1 MTGRC
6 LVFLIAV
13 LVVFGT
19 SPGRAQGTNPMP
31 AGSPA
36 AGGGSAGRADASL
49 PAPPVVPPVAFLR
62 AMQTAQA
69 PAPGTAGQTS
79 APQAGPAPGTQTLS
93 LQDAEKIAV
102 QNHPQIQ
109 VAQHR
114 AASAAAQIQEVQ
126 SIYYPQ
132 ATGNLTGVGAE
143 TDSRIAAGALN
154 NPIIYD
160 RFASGAYVTQFL
172 TDFGRTHD
180 LVKSS
185 SLHAHARE
193 EDVETSR
200 ADVLLQVRETYF
212 GVLKSQ
218 ALLTVAQET
227 VKDRQLIADQ
237 IGLLARNQLKS
248 GLDVAFA
255 NVDLSQAQLLLIQA
269 QNDVQASFAQFSAA
283 LGYREPRSFVLSP
296 NPLPPAPPAD
306 FVEVLQAA
314 FQNRPELI
322 SQRFDVDAAHSYAV
336 AERDLWFPTLSGAG
350 AAGVI
355 PYRQD
360 QLGSRYAAAG
370 FDLSIPVFNG
380 HLFGSLRTQA
390 REEYRAQQQS
400 LRDLEDRVAR
410 DVRTAWLNAN
420 SAFQR
425 LAVTEELLREAMLA
439 DELATSRYRMGLSSI
454 VELTQAELNMTQA
467 QIVEASAK
475 YDYQARISE
484 LLYQQG
490 LLR

>member
-1 MTGRC
+1 MAVRR
-6 LVFLIAV
+6 VIFLLAAV
-13 LVVFGT
+13 VIFGAG
-19 SPGRAQGTNPMP
+19 PGRAQSTNALP
-31 AGSPA
+31 AEVPA
-36 AGGGSAGRADASL
+36 PGVGSAGRAASPPAL
-49 PAPPVVPPVAFLR
+49 PLSPSVAFLR
-62 AMQTAQA
+62 AAQTPQA
-69 PAPGTAGQTS
+69 PAPAAGTPA
-79 APQAGPAPGTQTLS
+79 AAQAGPAPGAQS
-93 LQDAEKIAV
+93 LGLEDAEKIAV

-114 AASAAAQIQEVQ
+114 AASAAAQVQEVQ

-132 ATGNLTGVGAE
+132 ATGNLTGVAAE
-143 TDSRIAAGALN
+143 TDSRIAAGSLN

-172 TDFGRTHD
+172 TDFGRTHE

-185 SLHAHARE
+185 SLHARARGE
-193 EDVETSR
+193 EVETSR
-200 ADVLLQVRETYF
+200 ADVLLQVRESYF

-227 VKDRQLIADQ
+227 VKDRQLVADQ
-237 IGLLARNQLKS
+237 IGLMARNQLKS

-269 QNDVQASFAQFSAA
+269 QNDVEASFAQLSAA
-283 LGYREPRSFVLSP
+283 LGYREPRRFILAD

-322 SQRFDVDAAHSYAV
+322 GLRLDVDAAHSYAV
-336 AERDLWFPTLSGAG
+336 AERDLWFPTLNGAG
-350 AAGVI
+350 AAGLT

-370 FDLSIPVFNG
+370 FDLSIPIFNG

-390 REEYRAQQQS
+390 REDYRAQQQS
-400 LRDLEDRVAR
+400 LRDLEDRIAR

-425 LAVTEELLREAMLA
+425 LSVTEELLREATLA
-439 DELATSRYRMGLSSI
+439 EDLAASRYRMGLSSI
-454 VELTQAELNMTQA
+454 VELTQSQLNLTQA

-475 YDYQARISE
+475 YDFQARISE

-490 LLR
+490 ALR

>member
-1 MTGRC
+1 MTGRH
-6 LVFLIAV
+6 LVFLFVAV
-13 LVVFGT
+13 VMFGT
-19 SPGRAQGTNPMP
+19 RPGRAQGTSPVP
-31 AGSPA
+31 ADPPA
-36 AGGGSAGRADASL
+36 AGTGSTDHAAASL
-49 PAPPVVPPVAFLR
+49 PAAPPAPPVASLR
-62 AMQTAQA
+62 ATQTAQA
-69 PAPGTAGQTS
+69 PSPGMSGQTS
-79 APQAGPAPGTQTLS
+79 APQAGPAPGAQSLS

-109 VAQHR
+109 IAQHR
-114 AASAAAQIQEVQ
+114 ATSAAAQVQEVQ

-132 ATGNLTGVGAE
+132 ATGNLTGVEAE

-154 NPIIYD
+154 NPSIYD
-160 RFASGAYVTQFL
+160 RFATGAYVTQFL
-172 TDFGRTHD
+172 TDFGRTHE

-185 SLHAHARE
+185 SLHARASQE
-193 EDVETSR
+193 SVETSR
-200 ADVLLQVRETYF
+200 ADVLLQVHETYF
-212 GVLKSQ
+212 AVLKSQ
-218 ALLTVAQET
+218 ALLTVAEET

-237 IGLLARNQLKS
+237 IGLLAQNKLKS

-269 QNDVQASFAQFSAA
+269 QNDVQASFAQLSAA
-283 LGYREPRSFVLSP
+283 LGYREPRSFALSE

-306 FVEVLQAA
+306 FVDVLQAA

-322 SQRFDVDAAHSYAV
+322 SLRFDVDAAHSYAV
-336 AERDLWFPTLSGAG
+336 AERDLWFPTLNGAG

-370 FDLSIPVFNG
+370 FDLSIPIFNG

-390 REEYRAQQQS
+390 KEEYRAQQQS

-425 LAVTEELLREAMLA
+425 LAVTEELLREATLA
-439 DELATSRYRMGLSSI
+439 DDLAASRYRMGLSSI

>member
-1 MTGRC
+1 MTGRY
-6 LVFLIAV
+6 LIPLFAAV
-13 LVVFGT
+13 IIFGT
-19 SPGRAQGTNPMP
+19 SPGRAQSTSPVP
-31 AGSPA
+31 AGPPA
-36 AGGGSAGRADASL
+36 AESGSMDHAAAPL
-49 PAPPVVPPVAFLR
+49 PAAPLAPHVATLR
-62 AMQTAQA
+62 ALQLPQA
-69 PAPGTAGQTS
+69 PGAGGETY
-79 APQAGPAPGTQTLS
+79 APQAGSAPGDQSLT

-109 VAQHR
+109 IAQHR

-126 SIYYPQ
+126 SIYFPQ
-132 ATGNLTGVGAE
+132 ATGNVTGVASE
-143 TDSRIAAGALN
+143 NNSRIDSGALN

-160 RFASGAYVTQFL
+160 RFATGAYISQFV
-172 TDFGRTHD
+172 TDFGRTHE

-185 SLHAHARE
+185 SLHARAAQE
-193 EDVETSR
+193 GVEASR
-200 ADVLLQVRETYF
+200 ADVLLQVHEAFF

-218 ALLTVAQET
+218 AVLTVAQET

-237 IGLLARNQLKS
+237 IGLMAKNQLKS

-283 LGYREPRSFVLSP
+283 LGFREPRTFVLSESP
-296 NPLPPAPPAD
+296 MPPAPPAD

-322 SQRFDVDAAHSYAV
+322 SQRFDVDSAHSYAV
-336 AERDLWFPTLSGAG
+336 AERDLWFPTLNGAG
-350 AAGVI
+350 AAGLT
-355 PYRQD
+355 PYRQSE
-360 QLGSRYAAAG
+360 LASRYAAIG
-370 FDLSIPVFNG
+370 FDLSIPLFNG

-390 REEYRAQQQS
+390 REEFRAQQQS

-425 LAVTEELLREAMLA
+425 LSVTEELLREATLA
-439 DELATSRYRMGLSSI
+439 EDLAASRYRMGLSSI
-454 VELTQAELNMTQA
+454 VELTQAQLNMTQA
-467 QIVEASAK
+467 QIAEASAK
-475 YDYQARISE
+475 YDYHARISE

>member
-1 MTGRC
+1 MRRRRQILIFTGVALLSAIPSGAQTTAPRQMEPPSGA
-6 LVFLIAV
+6 AV
-13 LVVFGT
+13 RMGST
-19 SPGRAQGTNPMP
+19 APGQT
-31 AGSPA
+31 A
-36 AGGGSAGRADASL
+36 A
-49 PAPPVVPPVAFLR
+49 
-62 AMQTAQA
+62 AQA
-69 PAPGTAGQTS
+69 PATPGIER
-79 APQAGPAPGTQTLS
+79 LS
-93 LQDAEKIAV
+93 LPEAEKIAV
-102 QNHPQIQ
+102 QNHPRIQI
-109 VAQHR
+109 AQHR
-114 AASAAAQIQEVQ
+114 AASAAAQVQEVQ

-132 ATGNLTGVGAE
+132 ATGNLTGVAAE
-143 TDSRIAAGALN
+143 TNSRIDSGALN

-185 SLHAHARE
+185 SLHARAKE

-200 ADVLLQVRETYF
+200 ADVLLQVREAYF
-212 GVLKSQ
+212 GVLRSQ

-227 VKDRQLIADQ
+227 VKDRQLVADQ
-237 IGLLARNQLKS
+237 IGLMAQNKLKS

-255 NVDLSQAQLLLIQA
+255 NVDVSQAQLLLIQA
-269 QNDVQASFAQFSAA
+269 QNDVQASFAQLSAA
-283 LGYREPRSFVLSP
+283 LGYREPRSFELSP
-296 NPLPPAPPAD
+296 NPLPPALPAD
-306 FVEVLQAA
+306 FVEVLQLA

-336 AERDLWFPTLSGAG
+336 AERDLWFPTLNGAG
-350 AAGVI
+350 AAGLT
-355 PYRQD
+355 PYRQS

-370 FDLSIPVFNG
+370 FDLSIPIFNG

-400 LRDLEDRVAR
+400 LRDMEDRMAR

-420 SAFQR
+420 AAFQR
-425 LAVTEELLREAMLA
+425 LSVTEELLREATLA
-439 DELATSRYRMGLSSI
+439 EDLAASRYRMGLSSI
-454 VELTQAELNMTQA
+454 VELTQAQLNMTQA
-467 QIVEASAK
+467 QIAEASAK